1 MSKST
6 ELRLLRGSRSVDAP
20 MNYRHRTCDSEG
32 TGGSMLD
39 MYAQVES
46 AEEVIFE
53 GEDELAKIQFL
64 KGFKGYLQKVFN
76 RQEREFLKR
85 LMSGNEK
92 PHEVGRALGVD
103 WFKYMQRIQKKAYK
117 NTRPLLKLSQITGW
131 SRAQEFSKRVFQR
144 LSLDGFGLETQNTK
158 LMEWAKREK
167 DYRKRYYEEH
177 KELERKYKVEHCEMI
192 ALYQK
197 KYREENRERLKKY
210 REENRERRLA
220 NQRRYCEK
228 HKEKIAEL
236 KKIYR
241 EKNKEKIKEK
251 NRRYR
256 EENKE
261 RIREREKKYYE
272 EHKDLVKK
280 YREENKD
287 KIRERK
293 KRYRE
298 EHKEVIKKYREENKE
313 RIRTRNKEYR
323 EQNKEK
329 IKKYLEENKEKRN
342 AYNRE
347 YKRRKRAERKAEELE
362 KQARQA

>member
-20 MNYRHRTCDSEG
+20 MNYRHRTGDSEG

-131 SRAQEFSKRVFQR
+131 SRAQEFTGRILQR
-144 LSLDGFGLETQNTK
+144 LSLDGFGLESQNTK
-158 LMEWAKREK
+158 LMKQVKRA
-167 DYRKRYYEEH
+167 RLRTKRYCEEH
-177 KELERKYKVEHCEMI
+177 
-192 ALYQK
+192 
-197 KYREENRERLKKY
+197 REYYLAYLKKY
-210 REENRERRLA
+210 REEH
-220 NQRRYCEK
+220 C
-228 HKEKIAEL
+228 EKIALYQKEYR
-236 KKIYR
+236 KKNKEQIREKRFESSKRYR
-241 EKNKEKIKEK
+241 EKNKEKIKK
-251 NRRYR
+251 YF

-261 RIREREKKYYE
+261 KIREMNKIYREKHCEKIALYQKRYREKNKEKLALQAQKKYQENKEYRKE
-272 EHKDLVKK
+272 QARK
-280 YREENKD
+280 YREENLEKV
-287 KIRERK
+287 RERV
-293 KRYRE
+293 RE
-298 EHKEVIKKYREENKE
+298 SR
-313 RIRTRNKEYR
+313 
-323 EQNKEK
+323 
-329 IKKYLEENKEKRN
+329 
-342 AYNRE
+342 
-347 YKRRKRAERKAEELE
+347 RRKRAERMAEELE